1 MLINDVVIQRFSN
14 AYSVF
19 EAGGCSDHLRCK
31 IQLFPPK
38 EKLRKPFKYVNVIGR
53 LEGFLPLVKEYW
65 DQTPILFHSTSA
77 MFRFSKK
84 LKNLKPL
91 IRQLGKEKLGELSKK
106 AKEAHEFLCEK
117 QKKTLDD
124 PSASSI
130 QEEAVAY
137 ERWLHVAS
145 LEEDFFEAE
154 GKTSLA

>member
-1 MLINDVVIQRFSN
+1 
-14 AYSVF
+14 
-19 EAGGCSDHLRCK
+19 
-31 IQLFPPK
+31 
-38 EKLRKPFKYVNVIGR
+38 
-53 LEGFLPLVKEYW
+53 
-65 DQTPILFHSTSA
+65 

-91 IRQLGKEKLGELSKK
+91 IHQLGKEKLGDLSKK

-117 QKKTLDD
+117 QNKTLAD

-145 LEEDFFEAE
+145 LEEDFLKQRVKLHWLDVGDHNNKTFHNAIRVRKAQNSIREIRCSNGSSVTKQKDIKEEAVRFF
-154 GKTSLA
+154 S